1 MKVICNREKL
11 RDALSIAT
19 QLVPTKTTKPVL
31 ENVCLV
37 ATDHALEFLATD
49 QEVALRYTL
58 DDVQVGETG
67 VAVIPARLAMEVVRD
82 LGGENVQ
89 IEMIETRCRLSSNL
103 DHCDLVTADPD
114 EFPVVGRFEAEKHIS
129 IQGGV
134 LTKLV
139 GQTSFAAAREPG
151 RYAMH
156 GIQMSLQGDH
166 LQLVATDGRR
176 LAKASTVVDTQG
188 VTTEPLIVPT
198 RGMQLF
204 SRVIADPLDQ
214 VHLEF
219 SPDRIGM
226 RTRGAHVFSRV
237 IEGQFPI
244 YDALF
249 PEEHKY
255 EVQIDRDIFGQ
266 KMRLASSV
274 GQEQGVRLQLTND
287 KLNLFV
293 RSISRGEA
301 EASMEA
307 VYQGEEAEIAFRPDF
322 VLDGVKRCESDVL
335 TLCFNGP
342 SSPGEFRLGDQYR
355 YVVMPVTIDT
365 RPVAAA
371 TAEAAS

>member
-1 MKVICNREKL
+1 MKVLCNRETL
-11 RDALSIAT
+11 RDALSIAN

-37 ATDHALEFLATD
+37 ATDNSLEFLATD
-49 QEVALRYTL
+49 QEVAMRYCL
-58 DDVQVGETG
+58 DDVQVAETG

-82 LGGENVQ
+82 LSGEMCQ
-89 IEMIETRCRLSSNL
+89 IELIGTRCRISSNL

-114 EFPVVGRFEAEKHIS
+114 EFPVIGRFEATKHVS
-129 IQGGV
+129 VQGGV
-134 LTKLV
+134 LAKLI

-156 GIQMSLQGDH
+156 GIQVTLSGDQ

-176 LAKASTVVDTQG
+176 LAKVTATVDSQG
-188 VTTEPLIVPT
+188 VTTEPLICPT

-219 SPDRIGM
+219 SNDRIGM
-226 RTRGAHVFSRV
+226 RTRGAQVFSRV

-255 EVQIDRDIFGQ
+255 EVVLDRDVFGQ

-274 GQEQGVRLQLTND
+274 GQEQGVRMQVSPD
-287 KLNLFV
+287 KLDFFV
-293 RSISRGEA
+293 RSVSRGEA

-307 VYQGEEAEIAFRPDF
+307 SYQGEEAEIAFRPDF
-322 VLDGVKRCESDVL
+322 VLEGIKRCESESL
-335 TLCFNGP
+335 TLTFNGP
-342 SSPGEFRLGDQYR
+342 SSPGEFRLGENYR

-365 RPVAAA
+365 RPVAAT
-371 TAEAAS
+371 TA

>member
-1 MKVICNREKL
+1 MKVICNRETL
-11 RDALSIAT
+11 RDALSIAN

-37 ATDHALEFLATD
+37 ATDNALEFLATD
-49 QEVALRYTL
+49 EEVAMRYTL

-67 VAVIPARLAMEVVRD
+67 VAVIPARIAMEVVRD
-82 LGGENVQ
+82 LSGEMCQ
-89 IEMIETRCRLSSNL
+89 IEMIGTRCRISSNL

-114 EFPVVGRFEAEKHIS
+114 EFPVIGRFEATQHIS

-134 LTKLV
+134 LAKLIS
-139 GQTSFAAAREPG
+139 QTSFAAAREPG

-156 GIQMSLQGDH
+156 GIQLTLPGDR

-176 LAKASTVVDTQG
+176 LAKVSTVVDTQG
-188 VTTEPLIVPT
+188 ITTDPLIVPT

-219 SPDRIGM
+219 SNDRIGM
-226 RTRGAHVFSRV
+226 RTRGAQVFSRV

-255 EVQIDRDIFGQ
+255 EVEVDRDVFGQ
-266 KMRLASSV
+266 KLRLAASV
-274 GQEQGVRLQLTND
+274 GQEQGVRMELSSG
-287 KLNLFV
+287 KIGLFV

-307 VYQGEEAEIAFRPDF
+307 EYQGEDAEIAFRPDF
-322 VLDGVKRCESDVL
+322 VLEGVKRCESDRL
-335 TLCFNGP
+335 TLSFNGP
-342 SSPGEFRLGDQYR
+342 SSPGEFRLGADYR

-365 RPVAAA
+365 RPVAA
-371 TAEAAS
+371 TSAS

>member
-11 RDALSIAT
+11 RDALSIAS
-19 QLVPTKTTKPVL
+19 QLVPTKTTNPVL

-49 QEVALRYTL
+49 QEVSLRYTI
-58 DDVQVGETG
+58 DDVKVGETG
-67 VAVIPARLAMEVVRD
+67 VVVIPAKVAMEVVRD
-82 LGGENVQ
+82 LSGEDCQ
-89 IEMIETRCRLSSNL
+89 IEMVGTRCRLSSNQ

-114 EFPVVGRFEAEKHIS
+114 EFPVIPRFEAKEHIS

-139 GQTSFAAAREPG
+139 SQTSFAAAREPG

-156 GIQMSLQGDH
+156 GIQTSLQGDN
-166 LQLVATDGRR
+166 LQMVATDGRR
-176 LAKASTVVDTQG
+176 LARVSTPVDSQG
-188 VTTEPLIVPT
+188 VVCDPLIVPT

-204 SRVIADPLDQ
+204 SRVISDPLDQ

-219 SPDRIGM
+219 SSDRIGLK
-226 RTRGAHVFSRV
+226 TRGAQVFTRV

-249 PEEHKY
+249 PEEHMF
-255 EVQIDRDIFGQ
+255 EVEVDKGVFGQ
-266 KMRLASSV
+266 KLRLAASV
-274 GQEQGVRLQLTND
+274 GQEQGVRMQLTEGR
-287 KLNLFV
+287 LNLFV

-301 EASMEA
+301 EASMD
-307 VYQGEEAEIAFRPDF
+307 VDYHGEDAEIAFRPDF
-322 VLDGVKRCESDVL
+322 VLDGIKRCESDTV
-335 TLCFNGP
+335 TLRFNGS
-342 SSPGEFRLGDQYR
+342 SSPGEFLLGGNYR

-371 TAEAAS
+371 TS